1 MLVADR
7 GYINIRRRIGP
18 VKLPIV
24 WHQGIFTNLR
34 ACFLATLSVLV
45 FILNQAAFD
54 VDTDFFVEPA
64 SVLTCGR
71 SQGSPNLL
79 NSRAGITHLLR
90 TTAMCGYGKRLGGM
104 PRWGD
109 GRVKSGKV
117 IFGSNSFRCRDALDE
132 DILKNSNYC
141 YDGDWVG
148 NPCSGNHVNKRTC
161 GLNHD
166 RNITLS
172 GIEKEGTAILCSAQL
187 NSTATLFWVGNG
199 TKQGVLITGVEGEFR
214 PITLEII
221 RRTRVGRVHF
231 TGQESCALW
240 MLKQLYEIGRYANG
254 ELQASYREGRV
265 TLSYQLIRIGGLRI

>member
-1 MLVADR
+1 
-7 GYINIRRRIGP
+7 
-18 VKLPIV
+18 
-24 WHQGIFTNLR
+24 
-34 ACFLATLSVLV
+34 
-45 FILNQAAFD
+45 
-54 VDTDFFVEPA
+54 
-64 SVLTCGR
+64 
-71 SQGSPNLL
+71 
-79 NSRAGITHLLR
+79 
-90 TTAMCGYGKRLGGM
+90 
-104 PRWGD
+104 
-109 GRVKSGKV
+109 V

-221 RRTRVGRVHF
+221 RRT
-231 TGQESCALW
+231 
-240 MLKQLYEIGRYANG
+240 KLYEIGRYANG

>member
-1 MLVADR
+1 MRVFIFNVLKALLELFLHAYFPWLDPLHYLDLSRSMLVADR

-64 SVLTCGR
+64 SV
-71 SQGSPNLL
+71 
-79 NSRAGITHLLR
+79 
-90 TTAMCGYGKRLGGM
+90 
-104 PRWGD
+104 

-221 RRTRVGRVHF
+221 RRTTNDEWAEYISPDRNHARFG
-231 TGQESCALW
+231 C
-240 MLKQLYEIGRYANG
+240 
-254 ELQASYREGRV
+254 
-265 TLSYQLIRIGGLRI
+265 